1 MKSISCANGSA
12 CKEPFIM
19 RVLPE
24 RFGFT
29 GGKDFPCQVILIR
42 IIRLRTTLA
51 MKFGAR
57 HGAFESSLCPPCR
70 GLFFQ
75 GCVLENG

>member
-1 MKSISCANGSA
+1 MS
-12 CKEPFIM
+12 
-19 RVLPE
+19 VLPE
-24 RFGFT
+24 GCGFT

-57 HGAFESSLCPPCR
+57 HGAFESGVCLLCRVCFSRLCPRKWLMPFSFGRCTINR
-70 GLFFQ
+70 E
-75 GCVLENG
+75 VPKE